1 MPEIVVARGPRARG
15 VSGHTGVSCPPA
27 ASPEGASMQLE
38 RGDGRAASAADTAR
52 GGSGLATVYHA
63 LDDVIARF
71 ALRDAALVV
80 DVPPLGRQVL
90 HAGRRPMH
98 NDLQGLHA
106 AEPGLYLDPPVDVPV

>member
-1 MPEIVVARGPRARG
+1 
-15 VSGHTGVSCPPA
+15 
-27 ASPEGASMQLE
+27 MQLE
-38 RGDGRAASAADTAR
+38 RGDGRAASAADTAC
-52 GGSGLATVYHA
+52 GGSGLATAYHA

-98 NDLQGLHA
+98 NDQQGLHA
-106 AEPGLYLDPPVDVPV
+106 AEPGLYLDPPVDVPLLAEVMVAMTVLGLRLDADNLRTGTA

>member
-1 MPEIVVARGPRARG
+1 
-15 VSGHTGVSCPPA
+15 
-27 ASPEGASMQLE
+27 MQLG

-63 LDDVIARF
+63 LDDVVTRF

-90 HAGRRPMH
+90 HAGRRPLH
-98 NDLQGLHA
+98 NDEQGLHD
-106 AEPGLYLDPPVDVPV
+106 AEPGLYLDPPVDVPLLAEVMVAMTMLGLRLDADMPRSATA